1 MQVQKIDSIR
11 WRISE
16 PRAVCGF
23 VFAGGADDRGAELV
37 DFGGELAAGV
47 ALVAEQRLAA
57 AALAALKQHERD
69 VTLVDLWGGQLQGA
83 WGAVGGD
90 DRVQPKTPEV
100 PGIEVHQP

>member
-11 WRISE
+11 WRICASRG
-16 PRAVCGF
+16 PSAGF

-57 AALAALKQHERD
+57 VALAALKQHERD

-83 WGAVGGD
+83 GVPSGATIACN
-90 DRVQPKTPEV
+90 RKPQKYRE
-100 PGIEVHQP
+100 